1 MAILPISDLKSLF
14 GTNDTPSA
22 GNFADLIDTTSALPS
37 GGNIGAVYTTNLTL
51 VQGATGIPVVIGGST
66 YYLPVFTAAAT
77 PQPDQTAYTNTVRQ
91 TDPNAVLAE
100 AFGTQCATFIQS
112 VCGYPANDVVTA
124 ACICSDD
131 KNAPIFPN
139 NTFGQYPTSLQQ
151 FSGPFFAGGIGGYP
165 FPGIVGLF
173 AWMSHVTETGALF
186 IYVHPHIGITKSGQV
201 GYMKRRGQG
210 GNLSQTCGAVNA
222 AQARIVGTLSAVAP
236 TFGAG
241 QEFSENDFQQYT
253 LVNTLWSN
261 TTVRSAL
268 TAASPTLGGT
278 YGQRMKIATN
288 AIRDAAG
295 SVVETILP
303 LSYNAFF
310 QGENT
315 VDVFVHVG
323 TFINVDDGY
332 GAYVDTTSFK
342 KYNPVTQTFTTLTN
356 AFTAAFAS

>member
-1 MAILPISDLKSLF
+1 MAVLPINDLKNVF
-14 GTNDTPSA
+14 ATGDTPTGSD
-22 GNFADLIDTTSALPS
+22 FANLIDTTSALPS
-37 GGNIGAVYTTNLTL
+37 ATNLGSTYTTGLTL
-51 VQGATGIPVVIGGST
+51 VQGSTAIPVTIDGVT
-66 YYLPVFTAAAT
+66 YYLPVYTTASVT
-77 PQPDQTAYTNTVRQ
+77 PDQAAYTSTVRQ
-91 TDPNAVLAE
+91 TYPNAVLAE
-100 AFGTQCATFIQS
+100 TFGTRCATFIES
-112 VCGYPANDVVTA
+112 LCGYPPGDVITA

-131 KNAPIFPN
+131 KNASIFPD

-201 GYMKRRGQG
+201 GYMKRRGQA

-222 AQARIVGTLSAVAP
+222 AQGRIVGTLSAV
-236 TFGAG
+236 
-241 QEFSENDFQQYT
+241 
-253 LVNTLWSN
+253 
-261 TTVRSAL
+261 AL

-278 YGQRMKIATN
+278 YGQRMKIATD

-295 SVVETILP
+295 SVIETILP
-303 LSYNAFF
+303 ISYNAFF

-323 TFINVDDGY
+323 TFVNVDDGY

-342 KYNPVTQTFTTLTN
+342 KYNAVTQTFTTLTS
-356 AFTAAFAS
+356 AFTATFA

>member
-1 MAILPISDLKSLF
+1 MAVLPINDLKNVF
-14 GTNDTPSA
+14 ATGDTPTGSD
-22 GNFADLIDTTSALPS
+22 FANLIDTTSALPS
-37 GGNIGAVYTTNLTL
+37 ATNLGSTYTTGLTL
-51 VQGATGIPVVIGGST
+51 VQGSTAIPVTIDGVT
-66 YYLPVFTAAAT
+66 YYLPVYTTASVT
-77 PQPDQTAYTNTVRQ
+77 PDQAAYTSTVRQ
-91 TDPNAVLAE
+91 TYPNAVLAE
-100 AFGTQCATFIQS
+100 TFGTRCATFIES
-112 VCGYPANDVVTA
+112 LCGYPPGDVITA

-131 KNAPIFPN
+131 KNASIFPD

-201 GYMKRRGQG
+201 GYLKRRGHA

-222 AQARIVGTLSAVAP
+222 AQGRIVGTLSAVAP

-241 QEFSENDFQQYT
+241 QEFSQNDFQQYT
-253 LVNTLWSN
+253 LVDTLWSN
-261 TTVRSAL
+261 YTTRSAL
-268 TAASPTLGGT
+268 TAASPALGGT
-278 YGQRMKIATN
+278 YGQRMKIATD

-295 SVVETILP
+295 SVIETILP
-303 LSYNAFF
+303 ISYNAFF

-323 TFINVDDGY
+323 TFVNVDDGY

-342 KYNPVTQTFTTLTN
+342 KYNAVTQTFTTLTS
-356 AFTAAFAS
+356 AFTATFA